1 MTKLLGI
8 TFLTSTLLALAP
20 TNLLADNSQCSTW
33 QNNASSVNPSSLE
46 SVTKNDIEECMN
58 SCKSIPLSSSNTDLS
73 PALCMQ
79 HVSNIAYLAEA
90 GKNIPNTSSSNTPST
105 QEAAKSNTTPQA
117 VTHTN
122 TAQTQPNDTKAT
134 PSSTPSTEK
143 PKTNSNII
151 HWI

>member
-8 TFLTSTLLALAP
+8 TFLASTLLALAP

-33 QNNASSVNPSSLE
+33 QNNPSSVNPSSLE
-46 SVTKNDIEECMN
+46 PVTKNDIEQCMN
-58 SCKSIPLSSSNTDLS
+58 SCKSIPLSSSNTELS

-79 HVSNIAYLAEA
+79 HVSNIAYLAETE
-90 GKNIPNTSSSNTPST
+90 KNIPYTSNSNTPST
-105 QEAAKSNTTPQA
+105 QEVEKSHTPQA

-122 TAQTQPNDTKAT
+122 LAQPQPTNTTAT
-134 PSSTPSTEK
+134 PSSTPPTEK

>member
-20 TNLLADNSQCSTW
+20 TNLLADTSQCSTW
-33 QNNASSVNPSSLE
+33 QNNPSSVNSSSLQ
-46 SVTKNDIEECMN
+46 SVTKEDIEQCMN

-90 GKNIPNTSSSNTPST
+90 GKNIPNMSNSNTPST
-105 QEAAKSNTTPQA
+105 QDVEKNNIPQA

-122 TAQTQPNDTKAT
+122 SAQTQPTTTKAT

>member
-33 QNNASSVNPSSLE
+33 QNNPSSVNPSSLE
-46 SVTKNDIEECMN
+46 SVTKNDIEQCMN
-58 SCKSIPLSSSNTDLS
+58 SCKNIPLSSSNTDLS

-90 GKNIPNTSSSNTPST
+90 GNNIPNATSSNTPPT
-105 QEAAKSNTTPQA
+105 QEVEKSNTPQP

-122 TAQTQPNDTKAT
+122 LAQPQPTNTKAT
-134 PSSTPSTEK
+134 PSSTSPTEK